1 MPTKMPDFKRSPH
14 ISLRLSP
21 EEKALFR
28 EAVLADGKKS
38 LGTWLKHLA
47 RQRVEELRRRG
58 SLRSKEGGA
67 DNP

>member
-1 MPTKMPDFKRSPH
+1 MKDLSTIKSHPATC
-14 ISLRLSP
+14 LRLSP

>member
-1 MPTKMPDFKRSPH
+1 MPDFERSPH
-14 ISLRLSP
+14 ISIRLSP